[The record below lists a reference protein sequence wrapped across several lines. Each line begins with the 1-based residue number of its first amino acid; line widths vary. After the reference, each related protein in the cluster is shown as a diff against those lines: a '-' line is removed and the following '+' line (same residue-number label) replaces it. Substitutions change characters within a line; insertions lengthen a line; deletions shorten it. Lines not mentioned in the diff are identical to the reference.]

1 MLLLQRSSIFY
12 FNNNILEGDDKMK
25 GQVHLYTGNGKGK
38 TTAAIGLAVRAI
50 GADLKVFFSQFIKNG
65 EYSEIKAL
73 KKIDNIDIRQYGEE
87 AFINGKPDEADKASA
102 RKGLEEIKE
111 AINSGEYQVVIIDE
125 VAIAIFFELIDEED
139 LFEVINNRPENVE
152 VILTGRM
159 AKDSL
164 IDKADLV
171 TEMKEVKHYYQQGIM
186 ARTGIEK

>member
-1 MLLLQRSSIFY
+1 M
-12 FNNNILEGDDKMK
+12 KMK

-38 TTAAIGLAVRAI
+38 TTAAIGLAIRAI

-73 KKIDNIDIRQYGEE
+73 KSLDNIEIRQYGEE
-87 AFINGKPDEADKASA
+87 AFINGQPDEADKASA
-102 RKGLEEIKE
+102 KKGLEEIKT

-125 VAIAIFFELIDEED
+125 IAIAIFLELIDEDE
-139 LFEVINNRPENVE
+139 LFEAINNRPENVE

-164 IDKADLV
+164 IAKADLV
-171 TEMKEVKHYYQQGIM
+171 TEMKEIKHYYQQGIM

>member
-1 MLLLQRSSIFY
+1 MR
-12 FNNNILEGDDKMK
+12 

-38 TTAAIGLAVRAI
+38 TTAAIGLAIRAI

-73 KKIDNIDIRQYGEE
+73 KNIENIDIRQYGEE
-87 AFINGKPDEADKASA
+87 AFINGQPDEKDKAAA
-102 RKGLEEIKE
+102 REGLVEIKE
-111 AINSGEYQVVIIDE
+111 ALNSGKYQVVIIDE
-125 VAIAIFFELIDEED
+125 IAIALFFDLIDEDD
-139 LFEVINNRPENVE
+139 LFKVINHRPENVE

-159 AKDSL
+159 AKESL
-164 IDKADLV
+164 IDRADLV